1 MKYISSTVV
10 LTLALLL
17 VTLLNSPDSISKE
30 LAITFDDSPRAAKGL
45 LSGAE
50 RANKLIATLAEH
62 DVKQV
67 AFFSVSKHLDA
78 EGVTRLKT
86 YSDAGHLIA
95 NHSHDHPDFNNLSLT
110 QYINNFLQADKQLKQ
125 FSTFTKMYRFPYL
138 REGNTQE
145 KRDGM
150 RAILKKFGYQNA
162 YITLNNYD
170 WYIENL
176 FQTALAK
183 GEVVNLERMKRFYV
197 DVLIESIEY
206 YDALAVKY
214 LNRSPKHVL
223 LLHEMDISALFIGD
237 LIDELR
243 QRDWKIITPEQA
255 YSDEISQMVTNKVLN
270 YNPGRIGEIALD
282 KGQKKQLW
290 HNSLDETYL
299 TKRFNQDVLRLKE

>member
-1 MKYISSTVV
+1 MKYIS
-10 LTLALLL
+10 LTTAFTPLLL
-17 VTLLNSPDSISKE
+17 LITLLNSPNGISKE

-45 LSGAE
+45 LSGPE
-50 RANKLIATLAEH
+50 RANKLVAALAKH
-62 DVKQV
+62 QVKQV
-67 AFFSVSKHLDA
+67 AFFSVSKHLNT
-78 EGVTRLKT
+78 EGITRLNT

-95 NHSHDHPDFNNLSLT
+95 NHSHDHPDFNTSSLT

-150 RAILKKFGYQNA
+150 RATLDKFGYKNA
-162 YITLNNYD
+162 YITLNTYD

-176 FQTALAK
+176 FQAALAK
-183 GEVVNLERMKRFYV
+183 GEEVDLERMKRFYV
-197 DVLIESIEY
+197 EVMIESIEY
-206 YDALAVKY
+206 YDTLAIQH
-214 LNRSPKHVL
+214 LSRSPKHIL

-243 QRDWKIITPEQA
+243 RRDWSIISPEQA
-255 YSDEISQMVTNKVLN
+255 YNDEISQMVTKKVLS
-270 YNPGRIGEIALD
+270 YNPGRIGEIARD

-290 HNSLDETYL
+290 HKSLDETYL
-299 TKRFNQDVLRLKE
+299 TEKFNKDVLLLKK

>member
-1 MKYISSTVV
+1 MKFSV
-10 LTLALLL
+10 LTPIRSTLYLVIAVLVSFSAL
-17 VTLLNSPDSISKE
+17 SKE

-45 LSGAE
+45 LTGAE
-50 RANKLIATLAEH
+50 RAKRLIDNLH
-62 DVKQV
+62 QKQVKQV
-67 AFFSVSKHLDA
+67 AFFSVSKHLDE
-78 EGVTRLKT
+78 EGTQRLKA

-95 NHSHDHPDFNNLSLT
+95 NHSYDHPDFNQLSLEN
-110 QYINNFLQADKQLKQ
+110 YSENFLKADKQLKQ

-138 REGNTQE
+138 REGNTKE

-150 RAILKKFGYQNA
+150 RSLLKHHGYQNA

-176 FQTALAK
+176 FQAALAK
-183 GEVVNLERMKRFYV
+183 GVNVDLKRMSKFYV
-197 DVLIESIEY
+197 DVLIEAIEY
-206 YDALAVKY
+206 YDSLAIKH
-214 LNRSPKHVL
+214 LARSPKHVL

-243 QRDWKIITPEQA
+243 RRDWKIITPEQA
-255 YSDEISQMVTNKVLN
+255 YTDDIAQMTTGKVRK

-290 HNSLDETYL
+290 HETLDEAYL
-299 TKRFNQDVLRLKE
+299 TKRFNEQVLAVK